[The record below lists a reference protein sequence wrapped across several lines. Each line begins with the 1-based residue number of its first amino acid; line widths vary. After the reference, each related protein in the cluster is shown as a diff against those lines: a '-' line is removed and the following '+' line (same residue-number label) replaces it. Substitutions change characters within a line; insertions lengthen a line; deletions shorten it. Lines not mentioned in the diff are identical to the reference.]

1 MDQREVLSKC
11 MAEYERLME
20 LVSGGGNIGAINLWE
35 ECEEST
41 SNLLNELESSL
52 DNPPPTDD
60 FKSMKEKL
68 LALNTRALRQV
79 ASAEQMQRENR

>member
-1 MDQREVLSKC
+1 MDQRELLSRC

-20 LVSGGGNIGAINLWE
+20 LVSKGGNIGAINLWE

-60 FKSMKEKL
+60 FKSMKKKL
-68 LALNTRALRQV
+68 LDLNTLALRQV

>member
-11 MAEYERLME
+11 MAEYERLVA
-20 LVSGGGNIGAINLWE
+20 LVSGGGNIGAINSWE

-41 SNLLNELESSL
+41 SNLLIELESSL
-52 DNPPPTDD
+52 ENLPPTDD
-60 FKSMKEKL
+60 FKSMKKKL
-68 LALNTRALRQV
+68 FDLNTRARREV